1 MKKKKILIG
10 VIVVLSLFDLT
21 CFAFATSNNVKTYIA
36 KKMDNS
42 NVQESTINE
51 LPIENIAIENK
62 TAENTTIENSVSEK
76 PTNTVNDDV
85 KEKTETQKAPEVKKE
100 TSSKTHTKSAENKK
114 TESKKE
120 STNKVQ
126 EQSKTK
132 TETTTPTTKK
142 ATTQAQT
149 QTTTQ
154 AQSQNT
160 QEKNTTEKPIQTTTE
175 KAKDEEKYVR
185 NDAMINKIREV
196 IKNNE
201 SEYMKEYGYTIV
213 VDSSIKE
220 KTNQFT
226 FTETRVKGY
235 ITYKFGTIK
244 IYAED
249 YFKNVQLIMT
259 ECYIF

>member
-1 MKKKKILIG
+1 MIKKKILIG

-21 CFAFATSNNVKTYIA
+21 CFVLATNNKMKTNVA
-36 KKMDNS
+36 KKQDNS

-51 LPIENIAIENK
+51 LSNQNAILENIIA
-62 TAENTTIENSVSEK
+62 ENSVIE
-76 PTNTVNDDV
+76 NTVTATNDDV
-85 KEKTETQKAPEVKKE
+85 QEKSETQKAPEVKKE
-100 TSSKTHTKSAENKK
+100 TSSKIQTKSAESKE

-120 STNKVQ
+120 STNKLQ

-132 TETTTPTTKK
+132 TETTTPTPKK
-142 ATTQAQT
+142 ATTQVQT

-160 QEKNTTEKPIQTTTE
+160 QEKNTPEKPTQTITE

-185 NDAMINKIREV
+185 NDAMINKIKQV
-196 IKNNE
+196 ITNNE

-220 KTNQFT
+220 NSNQFT
-226 FTETRVKGY
+226 FTETRVKAY
-235 ITYKFGTIK
+235 ITHRFGTIK

-249 YFKNVQLIMT
+249 YYRNGQLIMT

>member
-1 MKKKKILIG
+1 MIKKKILIG

-21 CFAFATSNNVKTYIA
+21 CFVLATNNKMKTNVA
-36 KKMDNS
+36 EKQDNS

-51 LPIENIAIENK
+51 LSNENAILEK
-62 TAENTTIENSVSEK
+62 KLKEIQKAEIN
-76 PTNTVNDDV
+76 TNTVNNDV
-85 KEKTETQKAPEVKKE
+85 QENTEKQKTPEVKKE
-100 TSSKTHTKSAENKK
+100 TVSKNQTNSNVQKK
-114 TESKKE
+114 PAESKKPE
-120 STNKVQ
+120 TKKENTNKVQ
-126 EQSKTK
+126 KQTKPK
-132 TETTTPTTKK
+132 TETKK
-142 ATTQAQT
+142 PESK

-154 AQSQNT
+154 TQT
-160 QEKNTTEKPIQTTTE
+160 KQEKNTEEKSKVDNKTTTE

-249 YFKNVQLIMT
+249 YYRNGQLIMT